1 MTESVLTALITG
13 GLALAGVIVTNLAA
27 AERTRESIRTA
38 QAVTDT
44 KLETL
49 TAEVRR
55 HNSFAEKI
63 PRLEQQ
69 MREIERRVGALE
81 CKD

>member
-1 MTESVLTALITG
+1 MTESVLTALVTG
-13 GLALAGVIVTNLAA
+13 GLSLLGVIVTNLAA

-63 PRLEQQ
+63 PRLEAQ
-69 MREIERRVGALE
+69 MREIERRIGALE
-81 CKD
+81 RNE